1 MRAMAV
7 GRVAVGPVLPG
18 LGLGARG
25 VSGLLGVG

>member
-1 MRAMAV
+1 MAV

-25 VSGLLGVG
+25 VSGLLRGREW